1 MSAPAIDL
9 GGEVVA
15 ITGASRGIGRATA
28 RAFAAAGARLL
39 LNYARDEAAAQELAD
54 ELAAAGTEVLLLR
67 GSVADPAVGTAM
79 AAACMER
86 WNRLDCLV
94 NNAGITR
101 DNYLGFLKAEDWHE
115 VIDVNLNA
123 LFYTCKAALKQMMP
137 RRKGSIINLSSMS
150 AVTGREGQTNYA
162 AAKAGVLGFTRSLA
176 REAGRYDVRVNALVT
191 GLVDTDMTKKL
202 PKKTVDLVVSQ
213 TALGRMARPEEI
225 AQVIVF
231 LASGLASYVTGSC
244 IEVDGGL

>member
-1 MSAPAIDL
+1 VLAIDL
-9 GGEVVA
+9 SGEVVA
-15 ITGASRGIGRATA
+15 ITGASRGIGRAAA

-39 LNYARDEAAAQELAD
+39 LNYERDEAAARALAD
-54 ELAAAGTEVLLLR
+54 ELTGGGAEVVLLQ
-67 GSVADPAVGTAM
+67 GSVADPACGPALV
-79 AAACMER
+79 AACVQR
-86 WNRLDCLV
+86 WRRLDCLV

-101 DNYLGFLKAEDWHE
+101 DNYLGFLKEEDWRA

-137 RRKGSIINLSSMS
+137 RRKGAIVNLSSMS

-191 GLVDTDMTKKL
+191 GMVDTDMTKKL
-202 PKKTVDLVVSQ
+202 PKKTLDLVVSQ